1 MNTSSGDC
9 SRAGSSH
16 SLHLNLESKHAGSLD
31 VPSCAMEVDLAKAGM
46 HLLVEKPISM
56 RPAEE
61 VERLA
66 EVRAVRP
73 VHYSSYQQK
82 R

>member
-1 MNTSSGDC
+1 
-9 SRAGSSH
+9 
-16 SLHLNLESKHAGSLD
+16 
-31 VPSCAMEVDLAKAGM
+31 MEVDLAKAGM

-73 VHYSSYQQK
+73 VQYSSYQQK